1 MVIEQQMTISN
12 TSKIMKVGKHSLMTW
27 IRLHENGQSLS
38 NEQSNQ
44 KIKMLEHKAE
54 ILEQKIANL
63 SAYNQIL
70 INTLIKIM
78 TNNKSF
84 LLIEEIKDE
93 LDLTLEE

>member
-1 MVIEQQMTISN
+1 MVLEQQMTINN

-27 IRLHENGQSLS
+27 IRLHENGQPFS
-38 NEQSNQ
+38 NEQSHQ
-44 KIKMLEHKAE
+44 KIEMLEQKTE

-63 SAYNQIL
+63 SAYNKIL